1 MQKLSKLIAAK
12 TCPENS
18 SLWLPLWMHL
28 RDTAEIIKKLAEE
41 WVPDSTVRATGL
53 SREEFCKVAIWLAA
67 VHDIGKCTALFQ
79 SRITEMLSE
88 IREKLIESVK
98 ILPASDFKDARHSP
112 HAAAGEAILLSYGV
126 CRGTASIVGSH
137 HGKPPE
143 IEEQTPVKGGCDL
156 SKQINI
162 YGKNYFCP
170 NDKEMWRSC
179 WEDYLEQAGDLAGYD
194 SYEEIPKIE
203 LRAAQVLLCGLLIT
217 ADWIAS
223 NPSYFPLISID
234 SMGSEELYE
243 HRTENAW
250 EKLRSM
256 ENWHPEY
263 CFIDNELFEER
274 FGFAPNEVQK
284 KVLDI
289 ANECKNP
296 GIMIIEAQMGVG
308 KTEAALAAAEIMG
321 CNSGC
326 GGLFF
331 GLPTQATANGIF
343 KRIKSWGEAQAEET
357 NADISIRLAHGLAEL
372 NEDYREIFE
381 GSSNAEGE
389 DTEGR
394 LIVNSWFK
402 GKKQALLASFVT
414 GTVDQF
420 LLAGL
425 KRKHVMLRHLGL
437 ASKVVIIDE
446 CHAYDAYM
454 STYLDRVIEWM
465 GAYHVPVIILS
476 ATLPAKRRSQLIDR
490 YIGKSSCDNEEWRSM
505 RKYPLITW
513 TDGKEVKQDSVE
525 INAPSTTVRTEKIV
539 YDDIAK
545 RVEHAVKCGG
555 CTGVIVNTVKKAQSI
570 AQMLLEKIPDAK
582 IMVFHAQFVMPDR
595 IKLEQDI
602 MRCVGK
608 NSDRES
614 REKLVVVGTQVMEQ
628 SLDMDFDFMIT
639 EICPMDLLLQRIG
652 RLHRH
657 KRERPKGLEHA
668 VCCVLTEEDKF
679 DSGSEAIYT
688 KWMLMQ
694 TEKLLPD
701 KIEIP
706 GDIPKLVQDA
716 YEGGGESCKEKEEFD
731 LKISQKETNAKAF
744 LLSEPPKKISC
755 IANKNTLE
763 GWLDDTPR
771 MDEGHAEA
779 SVRDGDSSID
789 VLAMVLHSDDSV
801 HFLPWRCGGKAVP
814 ANDIPSREEA
824 IAILRQRLRLPSF
837 LSRQW
842 NINSTIN
849 ELENMNRNRLAEWQ
863 NSPYL
868 KGELVLLFD
877 ESLSAKIG
885 STILKYDREIGLTY
899 ERKDDNGG
907 QRV

>member
-1 MQKLSKLIAAK
+1 MQQLSRIIAAK
-12 TCPENS
+12 TDRENTA
-18 SLWLPLWMHL
+18 LWLPLWMHL
-28 RDTAEIIKKLAEE
+28 RDTAEIIKKLADE

-67 VHDIGKCTALFQ
+67 VHDVGKGTALFQ
-79 SRITEMLSE
+79 SRITEMLPE
-88 IREKLIESVK
+88 IREMLSESLE
-98 ILPASDFKDARHSP
+98 LPLQGEFMDAQRSP
-112 HAAAGEAILLSYGV
+112 HALAGEAILLEYGIN
-126 CRGTASIVGSH
+126 RGTASIVGSH

-143 IEEQTPVKGGCDL
+143 MPKNGAVAPT
-156 SKQINI
+156 KQMEI
-162 YGKNYFCP
+162 YGKNYFSSREY
-170 NDKEMWRSC
+170 KERWSGC
-179 WEDYLEQAGDLAGYD
+179 WQEYIDEALSLAGYN
-194 SYEEIPKIE
+194 SIEEVPKIE
-203 LRAAQVLLCGLLIT
+203 LKAAQVLLCGLLIT

-234 SMGSEELYE
+234 STGSEELYE

-250 EKLRSM
+250 DKLRNM
-256 ENWHPEY
+256 ENWQPEY
-263 CFIDNELFEER
+263 CFMDDERFEER

-289 ANECKNP
+289 ANGCKNP

-308 KTEAALAAAEIMG
+308 KTEAALAAAEVMG

-454 STYLDRVIEWM
+454 STYLDRVMEWM
-465 GAYHVPVIILS
+465 GAYRVPVIILS
-476 ATLPAKRRSQLIDR
+476 ATLPAKRRSQLVDR
-490 YIGKSSCDNEEWRSM
+490 YTGKSSGGNEEWRSM

-513 TDGKEVKQDSVE
+513 TDGAEVKQDSIE
-525 INAPSTTVRTEKIV
+525 INAPNTTVQTEKIG

-545 RVEHAVKCGG
+545 RVDYAVKCGG
-555 CTGVIVNTVKKAQSI
+555 CTGVIVNTVKKAQNI
-570 AQMLLEKIPDAK
+570 AQMLSEKIPDAK

-602 MRCVGK
+602 MRRVGK

-614 REKLVVVGTQVMEQ
+614 REKLVIVGTQVMEQ
-628 SLDMDFDFMIT
+628 SLDMDFDFMIS
-639 EICPMDLLLQRIG
+639 ELCPMDLLLQRLG

-668 VCCVLTEEDKF
+668 VCCVLTDEEGKF

-694 TEKLLPD
+694 TEKLLPY

-706 GDIPKLVQDA
+706 DDIPKLVQDA

-731 LKISQKETNAKAF
+731 LKISKKETNAKAF

-771 MDEGHAEA
+771 MDDSHAEA

-789 VLAMVLHSDDSV
+789 VLAMVRHSDGSV
-801 HFLPWRCGGKAVP
+801 HFLPWQRGGEAVP
-814 ANDIPSREEA
+814 ANDIPSKEEA

-849 ELENMNRNRLAEWQ
+849 ELENMNRNFLAEWQ

-885 STILKYDREIGLTY
+885 NTILKYNREIGLTY
-899 ERKDDNGG
+899 EREDDNDG

>member
-1 MQKLSKLIAAK
+1 MQQLSRIIAAK
-12 TCPENS
+12 TYRENTA
-18 SLWLPLWMHL
+18 LWLPLWMHL
-28 RDTAEIIKKLAEE
+28 RDTAEIIKKLADE

-67 VHDIGKCTALFQ
+67 VHDIGKGTALFQ
-79 SRITEMLSE
+79 SRITEMLPE
-88 IREKLIESVK
+88 IREMLSESLE
-98 ILPASDFKDARHSP
+98 LPLQGEFMDAQRSP
-112 HAAAGEAILLSYGV
+112 HALAGEAILLEYGIN
-126 CRGTASIVGSH
+126 RGTASIVGSH

-143 IEEQTPVKGGCDL
+143 MPKNGAVAPT
-156 SKQINI
+156 KQMEI
-162 YGKNYFCP
+162 YGKNYFSSREY
-170 NDKEMWRSC
+170 KERWSGC
-179 WEDYLEQAGDLAGYD
+179 WQEYIDEALSLAGYN
-194 SYEEIPKIE
+194 SIEEVPKIE
-203 LRAAQVLLCGLLIT
+203 LKAAQVLLCGLLIT

-234 SMGSEELYE
+234 STGSEELYE

-250 EKLRSM
+250 DKLRNM
-256 ENWHPEY
+256 ENWQPEY
-263 CFIDNELFEER
+263 CFMDDERFEER

-284 KVLDI
+284 KVFDI
-289 ANECKNP
+289 ANGCKNP
-296 GIMIIEAQMGVG
+296 GIMIIEAQMGIG
-308 KTEAALAAAEIMG
+308 KTEAALTAAEVMG

-454 STYLDRVIEWM
+454 STYLDRVMEWM
-465 GAYHVPVIILS
+465 GAYRVPVIILS
-476 ATLPAKRRSQLIDR
+476 ATLPAKRRSQLVDR
-490 YIGKSSCDNEEWRSM
+490 YIGKSSGGNEEWRSM

-513 TDGKEVKQDSVE
+513 TDGAEVKQDSIE
-525 INAPSTTVRTEKIV
+525 INAPNTTVQTEKIG

-545 RVEHAVKCGG
+545 RVDYAVKCGG

-570 AQMLLEKIPDAK
+570 AQMLSEKIPDAK

-602 MRCVGK
+602 MRRVGK

-614 REKLVVVGTQVMEQ
+614 REKLVIVGTQVMEQ
-628 SLDMDFDFMIT
+628 SLDMDFDFMIS
-639 EICPMDLLLQRIG
+639 ELCPMDLLLQRLG

-668 VCCVLTEEDKF
+668 VCCVLTDEEGKF

-706 GDIPKLVQDA
+706 DDIPKLVQDA

-771 MDEGHAEA
+771 MDDSHAEA

-789 VLAMVLHSDDSV
+789 VLAMVLHSDGSV
-801 HFLPWRCGGKAVP
+801 HFLPWQRGDEAVP
-814 ANDIPSREEA
+814 ANDIPAKEEA

-849 ELENMNRNRLAEWQ
+849 ELENMNRNWLAQWQ

-877 ESLSAKIG
+877 ESLSTKIG
-885 STILKYDREIGLTY
+885 NTILKYNKEIGLTY
-899 ERKDDNGG
+899 EREDDNDG